1 MTVYEKLEHEINMNT
16 NLDGLPI
23 DSDQEILLDE
33 KITMGDLIQ
42 LLADKKKLDR
52 LITCVKFLKTV

>member
-23 DSDQEILLDE
+23 DPDQEILLDE